1 LPLHGVRRQA
11 DVQGADI
18 LAAAAARERERER
31 LTEYSAMPRF
41 RSRKAPERILWTN
54 PLHDQYPTA
63 KSGRYSTK
71 KRAKKIGAATVR

>member
-1 LPLHGVRRQA
+1 
-11 DVQGADI
+11 
-18 LAAAAARERERER
+18 
-31 LTEYSAMPRF
+31 MPRF